1 MEQLLQRIFDELAY
15 LRANMATKD
24 DIAAVNKR
32 IDQIEQTMATK
43 DDIISIEQRMAT
55 KDDIASIEQRM
66 ATKDDIASIEQ
77 RMATKDDIAAVNK
90 RIDQIEQTMATKD
103 DVALVPAIREMVG
116 QLMERMTVVELHVQE
131 IPAMKQQI
139 EQLSQ
144 QMEEGFEKIA
154 HQETILQALSLR
166 SIQQANDIHRSA
178 ISKLH
183 FVRVLGSKNKL
194 ATNVCLLTF
203 HVSPFANRSASCK
216 MASTSSTE
224 SSANVSKCI

>member
-1 MEQLLQRIFDELAY
+1 MEQLLQRIFDELSF

-55 KDDIASIEQRM
+55 KDDVVSLQSGMRALEHRVGHIEQTMATKDDVASIEQR
-66 ATKDDIASIEQ
+66 
-77 RMATKDDIAAVNK
+77 
-90 RIDQIEQTMATKD
+90 MATKD

-131 IPAMKQQI
+131 IPAIKQQI

-166 SIQQANDIHRSA
+166 SIQQANDIHYLKTNA
-178 ISKLH
+178 ISTK
-183 FVRVLGSKNKL
+183 
-194 ATNVCLLTF
+194 
-203 HVSPFANRSASCK
+203 
-216 MASTSSTE
+216 
-224 SSANVSKCI
+224 

>member
-1 MEQLLQRIFDELAY
+1 
-15 LRANMATKD
+15 
-24 DIAAVNKR
+24 
-32 IDQIEQTMATK
+32 MATK
-43 DDIISIEQRMAT
+43 DDII
-55 KDDIASIEQRM
+55 
-66 ATKDDIASIEQ
+66 SIEQ

-166 SIQQANDIHRSA
+166 SIQQANDIHYL
-178 ISKLH
+178 K
-183 FVRVLGSKNKL
+183 
-194 ATNVCLLTF
+194 TNA
-203 HVSPFANRSASCK
+203 VSTK
-216 MASTSSTE
+216 
-224 SSANVSKCI
+224 

>member
-15 LRANMATKD
+15 LRANMATKEDVAMLKD
-24 DIAAVNKR
+24 DIRVLENR
-32 IDQIEQTMATK
+32 VSHIEQT
-43 DDIISIEQRMAT
+43 MAT

-66 ATKDDIASIEQ
+66 ATKDDVASIEQ
-77 RMATKDDIAAVNK
+77 RMATKEDVVSLQSGM
-90 RIDQIEQTMATKD
+90 RELEHRVERIEQTMATKD

-144 QMEEGFEKIA
+144 QMEEGFEKMA

-166 SIQQANDIHRSA
+166 SIQQANDIHYL
-178 ISKLH
+178 K
-183 FVRVLGSKNKL
+183 
-194 ATNVCLLTF
+194 TNVIPT
-203 HVSPFANRSASCK
+203 K
-216 MASTSSTE
+216 
-224 SSANVSKCI
+224 